1 MRKGRRF
8 TPARLNRW
16 AERGRGVGTGSE
28 YQPWHQVTRDDP
40 GSRGRSHLIC
50 WRFGR
55 LHHLLS
61 DQELVA
67 FGFATM
73 LPGLVDLREQFPLAT
88 DTHAHELANYQV
100 GAYGPRYPG
109 TLAIAEDLG
118 YKHPVVRAGSL
129 KASWTFSTDLLL
141 TMTTKAGGLELLAIS
156 VKADEEL
163 SNGRKLQLLA
173 IEREYWRRQDVY
185 WLLLTPSLFA
195 HAVAIGVRAGLP
207 WMLGNEA
214 GRAFSDEE
222 KFALD
227 AIHGGVTLQ
236 HCLVHLAS
244 RLSLDIHAAQ
254 RTFWRAVW
262 TGALPIDLA
271 HALRPSDVVRLL
283 PHREF
288 WQQNPLASRRTAWS
302 R

>member
-16 AERGRGVGTGSE
+16 VDRGRGVGTGAE
-28 YQPWHQVTRDDP
+28 YEPWHQVTRDDP
-40 GSRGRSHLIC
+40 GSRGRSHLIR

-61 DQELVA
+61 DQELIA

-73 LPGLVDLREQFPLAT
+73 LPNLIDLREQFPLAT
-88 DTHAHELANYQV
+88 ETHPHELARYRVAMRGQT
-100 GAYGPRYPG
+100 YPG
-109 TLAIAEDLG
+109 TLAIAEELG
-118 YKHPVVRAGSL
+118 YKHPVVHAGSH

-141 TMTTKAGGLELLAIS
+141 TVATNAGSLELLAIS

-163 SNGRKLQLLA
+163 SNERKLQLLA
-173 IEREYWRRQDVY
+173 IERDYWLRQDVC

-195 HAVAIGVRAGLP
+195 QAVAVGVRAGLP
-207 WMLGNEA
+207 WVLGDEV
-214 GRAFSDEE
+214 GQVSDEE
-222 KFALD
+222 RHALG
-227 AIHGGVTLQ
+227 AIRGGSTLQ
-236 HCLVHLAS
+236 SCLAQLAGK
-244 RLSLDIHAAQ
+244 LQLDIHAAQ

-262 TGALPIDLA
+262 AGILPIDLA
-271 HALRPSDVVRLL
+271 RVLRPSDTLRLL
-283 PHREF
+283 PGADF
-288 WQQNPLASRRTAWS
+288 WDQNPLVSRRTAWS